1 MAYDPHV
8 VISKQRLENKN
19 STYEPTP
26 RPDLVSIANK
36 YSWEEIENILKDF
49 IASSDDNQVER
60 QKRGA
65 ENMEIDQDDQ
75 TPQAK
80 RKRIDSVEEAKE
92 LYLKEIDVEVSKQV
106 DEIDKKTNFWGKTLT
121 ILIPYPSSESQIH
134 NSHNASICTN
144 RPTWCLQGDHKK
156 QCT

>member
-36 YSWEEIENILKDF
+36 YSWEEVEKILKDA
-49 IASSDDNQVER
+49 IASSDHNQVER

-65 ENMEIDQDDQ
+65 
-75 TPQAK
+75 
-80 RKRIDSVEEAKE
+80 
-92 LYLKEIDVEVSKQV
+92 
-106 DEIDKKTNFWGKTLT
+106 
-121 ILIPYPSSESQIH
+121 
-134 NSHNASICTN
+134 
-144 RPTWCLQGDHKK
+144 
-156 QCT
+156 